1 MNLRNRL
8 MGGAVAR
15 APEIDAGT
23 AARPAGLAGQVQRRF
38 ATFAPTT
45 YDAATRSVE
54 ATFST
59 GARRQTWYGFE
70 ELEVSAAACDIS
82 RVALGQVKALDHHND
97 RQIDAIV
104 GSVPEARFEGG
115 NLVGRIVFADTELG
129 RMVEGMVARGELSGV
144 SCGYTIESMEIVGID
159 EGRDIWRVTRWTLC
173 EVSFVSVPADAN
185 AGVRSAGHSP
195 GDPASATP
203 QQETSSMRMRTLGG
217 VASATFDAPNDQGAA
232 PAAPA
237 APAAAAPAATAQTEQ
252 RALQPAPVAP
262 VAPAPAAAPGIGLAD
277 GLRLLDTA
285 ATFGEAVQTEV
296 RSLISDPNQSVASIE
311 RAMLFSAARAQQAQ
325 TGHVPAGAAGRA
337 GEEGANQR
345 EGMIDALVSRMT
357 HAAPT
362 ERGRPFRG
370 VRISQMMAERNG
382 IQSRDEVEI
391 IERSVGMHTTSDFPT
406 ILGTAANRVLL
417 SAYQAAQPVYREIAA
432 RRNFQD
438 FRPHAMLRIGEFP
451 LLEELTQSGE
461 IKHGTI
467 PDSGESVGL
476 KTRARNIALTR
487 QALIND
493 DLGAFAD
500 MAAGAGRAAARTE
513 DKVAFDALLA
523 NGGNGLKLVDG
534 KSLFHADHANLAAS
548 GAAISETSVSLGR
561 TAIRT
566 QKGIG
571 GEVLDYAPKILLV
584 GPTQETAAEKFLAV
598 VTAASQ
604 TDFNPFAG
612 KLKLIVSAR
621 ITDNSWRLFTDPA
634 ELAAFVYGY
643 LRDAEAPMVSQHEPY
658 NQDGF
663 VWKVV
668 HDFAF
673 GAIDYRAAYKNAGQ

>member
-15 APEIDAGT
+15 APNTDAGGT
-23 AARPAGLAGQVQRRF
+23 ARPAGMDGQVQQRMARF
-38 ATFAPTT
+38 IPTT

-54 ATFST
+54 AIFST

-70 ELEVSAAACDIS
+70 ELDVSPEACDIS
-82 RVALGQVKALDHHND
+82 RVGIGQVKALDHHND
-97 RQIDAIV
+97 RQINAIV
-104 GSVPEARFEGG
+104 GTVPEARFEGG
-115 NLVGRIVFADTELG
+115 NLVGRIVFAETDLG
-129 RMVEGMVARGELSGV
+129 RLVEGMVARGELSGI
-144 SCGYTIESMEIVGID
+144 SCGYTIEAMEIVGID
-159 EGRDIWRVTRWTLC
+159 EGRDIWRVSRWTLC

-185 AGVRSAGHSP
+185 AGVRSAGQSP

-203 QQETSSMRMRTLGG
+203 PQETTDMRHRILGG
-217 VASATFDAPNDQGAA
+217 VASAALNANTDHGSD
-232 PAAPA
+232 
-237 APAAAAPAATAQTEQ
+237 PAAAAAAAAAAAPPVQTEQ
-252 RALQPAPVAP
+252 RTHQPAPV
-262 VAPAPAAAPGIGLAD
+262 VPAAAAQQGIGLAD

-285 ATFGEAVQTEV
+285 ATFGDAVQTEV
-296 RSLISDPNQSVASIE
+296 RGLISDPNQTVASIE

-325 TGHVPAGAAGRA
+325 TGMIPANTAGRA

-345 EGMIDALVSRMT
+345 EGMIEALVSRMT
-357 HAAPT
+357 HTAPT
-362 ERGRPFRG
+362 ERGRPYRG

-382 IQSRDEVEI
+382 IQSRDEIEI

-417 SAYQAAQPVYREIAA
+417 SAYQQAQPIYRTFAA

-451 LLEELTQSGE
+451 MLEELTQSGE
-461 IKHGTI
+461 IKHGSI

-493 DLGAFAD
+493 DLGAFSD

-523 NGGNGLKLVDG
+523 NSGNGLKLADG
-534 KSLFHADHANLAAS
+534 KAFFDAAHGNLAAS
-548 GAAISETSVSLGR
+548 GGAIAKATVSAGR
-561 TAIRT
+561 TAIRQ

-571 GEVLDYAPKILLV
+571 DEILGYAPKILLV
-584 GPTQETAAEKFLAV
+584 GPTQETEAETFLAQV
-598 VTAASQ
+598 NATTQAEY
-604 TDFNPFAG
+604 NPFAG
-612 KLKLIVSAR
+612 KLTLAVSAR
-621 ITDNSWRLFTDPA
+621 ITDNSWRLFTDPN

-673 GAIDYRAAYKNAGQ
+673 GAVDPRAGYKNAGQ

>member
-8 MGGAVAR
+8 MGGSVTR
-15 APEIDAGT
+15 APETDVGGAS
-23 AARPAGLAGQVQRRF
+23 RPAGLAGQVQRRF

-70 ELEVSAAACDIS
+70 ELEVSPTACDIT

-129 RMVEGMVARGELSGV
+129 RLVEGMVARGELSGV

-185 AGVRSAGHSP
+185 AGVRSVGHSP
-195 GDPASATP
+195 GHPASATP
-203 QQETSSMRMRTLGG
+203 QQKEDTMRIRMLGG
-217 VASATFDAPNDQGAA
+217 VASAALNPNTDHGAD
-232 PAAPA
+232 
-237 APAAAAPAATAQTEQ
+237 PAAAAATAATAAATVLAEQ
-252 RALQPAPVAP
+252 RALQAAPL
-262 VAPAPAAAPGIGLAD
+262 APAASAVAQPGIGLAD

-285 ATFGEAVQTEV
+285 ATFGDAVQTEV
-296 RSLISDPNQSVASIE
+296 RSLISDPNQTVASIE
-311 RAMLFSAARAQQAQ
+311 RAMLFSAARAQAAQ
-325 TGHVPAGAAGRA
+325 TGMIPANTAGRA

-345 EGMIDALVSRMT
+345 EGMIEALVSRMT
-357 HAAPT
+357 HTAPT
-362 ERGRPFRG
+362 ERGRPYRG
-370 VRISQMMAERNG
+370 VRVSQMMAERNG
-382 IQSRDEVEI
+382 IQSRDEIEI

-417 SAYQAAQPVYREIAA
+417 SAYQQAQPIYRTFAA

-451 LLEELTQSGE
+451 MLEELTQSGE
-461 IKHGTI
+461 IKHGSI

-493 DLGAFAD
+493 DLGAFSD

-523 NGGNGLKLVDG
+523 NSGNGLKLADG
-534 KSLFHADHANLAAS
+534 KAFFDAAHGNLAAS
-548 GAAISETSVSLGR
+548 GGAIAKATVSAGR
-561 TAIRT
+561 TAIRQ

-571 GEVLDYAPKILLV
+571 DEILGYAPKILLV
-584 GPTQETAAEKFLAV
+584 GPTQETEAETFLAQV
-598 VTAASQ
+598 NATTQAEY
-604 TDFNPFAG
+604 NPFAG
-612 KLKLIVSAR
+612 KLTLAVSAR
-621 ITDNSWRLFTDPA
+621 ITDNSWRLFTDPN

-673 GAIDYRAAYKNAGQ
+673 GAVDPRAGYKNAGQ